1 MNKSNLFIIFSFTS
15 FLIAGEISVSISEN
29 LVNDYLG
36 LIGDHQI
43 PKGKNDEQALWSI
56 NLSLI
61 HI

>member
-43 PKGKNDEQALWSI
+43 PKGKIMNRLYGQ
-56 NLSLI
+56 
-61 HI
+61 